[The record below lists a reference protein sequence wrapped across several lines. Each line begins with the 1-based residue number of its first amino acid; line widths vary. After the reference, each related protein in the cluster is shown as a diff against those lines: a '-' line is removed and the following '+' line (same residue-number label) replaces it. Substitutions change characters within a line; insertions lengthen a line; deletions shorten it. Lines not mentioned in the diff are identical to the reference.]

1 MEGHTHISVCPSKM
15 FYHIPCP
22 GCGTSRACILWI
34 HGHVADAIKMNPNV
48 LLAISYLVIY
58 PMTLL
63 YDILTRKFRMYIIFK
78 RMIRIM
84 GWKACFIPLL
94 LVELA
99 IWIRNII
106 CGM

>member
-1 MEGHTHISVCPSKM
+1 MI
-15 FYHIPCP
+15 
-22 GCGTSRACILWI
+22 
-34 HGHVADAIKMNPNV
+34 
-48 LLAISYLVIY
+48 
-58 PMTLL
+58 LL

-78 RMIRIM
+78 RMTRIM

-106 CGM
+106 CGI